1 MSSSCTIRVC
11 QRELRMDGVETRL
24 YALTCLVNLI
34 YIGGGHLLYERG
46 AAGLNILAE
55 ALLEPPLAAGAAKD
69 EATEAT
75 EATEER
81 RAQMEP
87 LLYYAAA
94 GLFNLADSAAFAK
107 AASARP
113 GLQQRLQQLTSSS
126 HASRPK
132 WLQPGTPDLARRSP
146 CGRLPLH
153 RPACWLRAAA
163 GPRGELPTLQ
173 I

>member
-1 MSSSCTIRVC
+1 
-11 QRELRMDGVETRL
+11 MDGVETRL

-46 AAGLNILAE
+46 GAGLNILAE

-132 WLQPGTPDLARRSP
+132 WLRPG
-146 CGRLPLH
+146 
-153 RPACWLRAAA
+153 
-163 GPRGELPTLQ
+163 
-173 I
+173 